1 MGQPAARVGDLHVCP
16 MITPSVPPVPHVGGP
31 ILPIGVPTV
40 LIGSMPAAVMG
51 TMCLCVGPPDMIV
64 KGSMGVLISGRP
76 AARMGDMTLH
86 GGSIVIGFPTVM
98 IGEMGV
104 GAPGDFAIT
113 VVPPSLWDMLM
124 NNPATIKYGNI
135 EIKPDP
141 NDPSFQG
148 KVLGDLMTINS
159 TPSGHKL
166 LQSLNDS
173 GKKVSIEKYTGTSP
187 NATTGY
193 YTSAQ
198 RKADG
203 TPGTPSDSWIAY
215 DPDISKL
222 NDANPAMTAPPPIWL
237 AHELSHADHAT
248 HGTIANGSS
257 DNDGLTDPATGQPV
271 PEQNEELN
279 TAGIPPHTGTGK
291 VDGKDSGVTENDIR
305 REWPTPQPQRPWY

>member
-64 KGSMGVLISGRP
+64 KGSMGVLVSGRP
-76 AARMGDMTLH
+76 AARMGDNTLH
-86 GGSIVIGFPTVM
+86 GGIITIGFPTVM
-98 IGEMGV
+98 IGEMGI

-124 NNPATIKYGNI
+124 NNPATIKYGTI

-159 TPSGHKL
+159 TPSGHQL

-173 GKKVSIEKYTGTSP
+173 GKKVTIQH
-187 NATTGY
+187 TTDGNSCSY
-193 YTSAQ
+193 AASASQ
-198 RKADG
+198 NADG
-203 TPGTPSDSWIAY
+203 TPGTPSDATVNY
-215 DPDISKL
+215 NPDRQSL
-222 NDANPAMTAPPPIWL
+222 GSQPWQTRPPAIGL
-237 AHELSHADHAT
+237 AHELIHADHAT
-248 HGTIANGSS
+248 HGTSYTGTSANDSKP
-257 DNDGLTDPATGQPV
+257 NPANPGTPPQ
-271 PEQNEELN
+271 EDNEELN
-279 TAGIPPHTGTGK
+279 TAGIPPHNNNG
-291 VDGKDSGVTENDIR
+291 GVTENKIR
-305 REWPTPQPQRPWY
+305 TEWPTPQPQRGWY